1 MSTKSPL
8 TRICIHCGAEFT
20 RRSPFGRPPEYCTD
34 AHRSAAFRDRVSRAA
49 PVVPPE
55 HDAAV
60 ERISESAV
68 RRSQQLQRRTRTFD
82 SLQRLE
88 ALKLYVALVQDIEDL
103 GAVMARQAREY
114 GASWEAIGDV
124 LHISGDS
131 ARSRWSPGRVERVLE
146 KRAKRGSSPRARRSA
161 GDGAD
166 QGGPPGPAMA
176 QALTDLQRGSG
187 KSVRALARVIN
198 YSRRTSPGCST
209 VSAAPPG
216 RSPRSSS
223 SPATGIP
230 NRSGPCGTGLTVAVG
245 AAPPLSTT
253 TSPRPPP

>member
-60 ERISESAV
+60 VRISESAV

-198 YSRRTSPGCST
+198 YSPS
-209 VSAAPPG
+209 
-216 RSPRSSS
+216 
-223 SPATGIP
+223 
-230 NRSGPCGTGLTVAVG
+230 
-245 AAPPLSTT
+245 
-253 TSPRPPP
+253 